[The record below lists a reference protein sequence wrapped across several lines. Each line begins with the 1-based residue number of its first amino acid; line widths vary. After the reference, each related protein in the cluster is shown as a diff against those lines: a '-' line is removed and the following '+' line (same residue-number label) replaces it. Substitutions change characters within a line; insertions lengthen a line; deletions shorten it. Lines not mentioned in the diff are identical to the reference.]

1 MSDSKFSILFHH
13 ADADGYFVD
22 TRYIGTMKQLSHE
35 FGLLMSLMLSRQQVE
50 RMTPSDLV
58 KLLNDKMKKV
68 AGKTQNSF
76 TLEDMVPEISEDR
89 QTYIIFRTHNGRQT
103 KMYNGTLSELKEQ
116 FGKMIKRCAAAD
128 PSINANPE
136 TIEDLID
143 TLIDCTV
150 TEGRYGD
157 YYELFKHVNLNAELI
172 QTINTN
178 KCQIN
183 TSR

>member
-1 MSDSKFSILFHH
+1 MKHSILFHH
-13 ADADGYFVD
+13 TDSDGFFVD
-22 TRYIGTMKQLSHE
+22 TRYVGTMKQLSHE
-35 FGLLMSLMLSRQQVE
+35 FGLLMKLMLPRQQVE
-50 RMTPSDLV
+50 KMTAADLV
-58 KLLNDKMKKV
+58 KILNDTMHNV
-68 AGKTQNSF
+68 MGKTENYF
-76 TLEDMVPEISEDR
+76 VLEDTVPKIPEDR

-116 FGKMIKRCAAAD
+116 FGKMIKRCATTD
-128 PSINANPE
+128 PSINANPV

-150 TEGRYGD
+150 TEGRYSD